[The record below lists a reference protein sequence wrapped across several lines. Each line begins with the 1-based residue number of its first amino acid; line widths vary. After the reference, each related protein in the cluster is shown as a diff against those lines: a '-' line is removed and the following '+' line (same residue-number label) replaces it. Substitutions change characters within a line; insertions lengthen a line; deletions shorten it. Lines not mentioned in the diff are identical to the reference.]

1 MFAVC
6 TVPKGSGLLSTPGDL
21 TPPFRLVHAST
32 LTYFADP
39 VKTSDEAV
47 NLAIH
52 ILNTVDIPHG
62 VVSKDYTN
70 WIVAKDLTY
79 NALYCGTYNDLTVR
93 VIHLDKVKPQGK
105 KLKLTLSTP
114 VGNFKDTTNELKTVN
129 GGHTEL

>member
-62 VVSKDYTN
+62 VVRKDFTGS
-70 WIVAKDLTY
+70 WLRTLPIRR
-79 NALYCGTYNDLTVR
+79 CTV
-93 VIHLDKVKPQGK
+93 VPTMI
-105 KLKLTLSTP
+105 
-114 VGNFKDTTNELKTVN
+114 
-129 GGHTEL
+129 

>member
-1 MFAVC
+1 M
-6 TVPKGSGLLSTPGDL
+6 PKGSGLLSTPGDL
-21 TPPFRLVHAST
+21 IPPSRLVHAST

-79 NALYCGTYNDLTVR
+79 RGPCVRKLLTGLIMYIYPLKIKNIVLYCIVLYL
-93 VIHLDKVKPQGK
+93 
-105 KLKLTLSTP
+105 
-114 VGNFKDTTNELKTVN
+114 
-129 GGHTEL
+129 

>member
-21 TPPFRLVHAST
+21 TPPSRLVHAST

-79 NALYCGTYNDLTVR
+79 NALYYGTYNDLTVR

-105 KLKLTLSTP
+105 KLTLSLSTP
-114 VGNFKDTTNELKTVN
+114 VGSFKDTTNELKTVN

>member
-21 TPPFRLVHAST
+21 TPPSRLVHAST

-79 NALYCGTYNDLTVR
+79 NALYYCTYNDLTVKR
-93 VIHLDKVKPQGK
+93 DTSRQGK
-105 KLKLTLSTP
+105 ATGEKAQAHA
-114 VGNFKDTTNELKTVN
+114 VDTGREL
-129 GGHTEL
+129 